1 MEIFKKLSF
10 GNFVTVSYYTLVA
23 VIISLI
29 SLIRLDTKSF
39 DGFVSS
45 LASPWTLILF
55 ILAVLSVL
63 RMLHCWIANL
73 SSFHHR
79 LSLENNQERV
89 IIKAG
94 LPGCGKS
101 STGAFD
107 TKFLAIISWAK
118 LRLSYFNL
126 LYEKNK
132 KGYLNKDKQVKF
144 DLIQKAYNFYMA
156 NIDDYF
162 PCLYSNMRIRI
173 GKRKS
178 YDLMPG
184 HLLQLDTL
192 PYGAV
197 CYIDEIG
204 KVLNSDL
211 FKHDKDGKVEE
222 MYRLSR
228 HFGFWFV
235 GAEQD
240 YNNVFIGVRRDC
252 SYNEVIQRQ
261 KACFKPFWIMFV
273 KNIVDKLIIDRNK
286 DEYLIKVDNELK
298 SEEGNIDLDK
308 LLFDKLRFKPLIK
321 LYHFN
326 NKLYNL
332 FGYRYYKSH
341 LMANTEVGSVNNIN
355 SKKGRLKIYYLP
367 SNLTLY
373 YNDTYCCTLYQ
384 KLHDDIDLNDED
396 YDCNVATYDFKNK
409 VSEMLI
415 KHNRKVA
422 VDSDIDTI
430 KKKKIARLEA
440 VDEYKERKKKQSS
453 NSAK

>member
-23 VIISLI
+23 FIISLI

-39 DGFVSS
+39 DDFVSS

-55 ILAVLSVL
+55 ILAVLSVI
-63 RMLHCWIANL
+63 RMFHCWIANF
-73 SSFHHR
+73 SSIHHR

-101 STGAFD
+101 STGAFES
-107 TKFLAIISWAK
+107 KFLAIKSWANI
-118 LRLSYFNL
+118 RMSYFSL
-126 LYEKNK
+126 LYEQKK
-132 KGYLNKDKQVKF
+132 KGVLSKDKQVKF
-144 DLIQKAYNFYMA
+144 TLIKKAYDFYMA
-156 NIDDYF
+156 NINDYF

-204 KVLNSDL
+204 KILSSDL
-211 FKHDKDGKVEE
+211 FKYDKDGKVEE

-252 SYNEVIQRQ
+252 SFNEVIQRQ
-261 KACFKPFWIMFV
+261 KACFKPFWIMFI
-273 KNIVDKLIIDRNK
+273 KKIIDKIIIDRN
-286 DEYLIKVDNELK
+286 DDDYLIKIKNEL
-298 SEEGNIDLDK
+298 I
-308 LLFDKLRFKPLIK
+308 FDKLRFKPLIK
-321 LYHFN
+321 LYYLN

-373 YNDTYCCTLYQ
+373 YNDTYCCTLYK
-384 KLHDDIDLNDED
+384 KLNDFVDLKDED

-415 KHNRKVA
+415 EHNRKVVIDND
-422 VDSDIDTI
+422 VDVI

-453 NSAK
+453 NIA

>member
-23 VIISLI
+23 FIISLI
-29 SLIRLDTKSF
+29 SLIRLDTRSF
-39 DGFVSS
+39 DDFVSS

-55 ILAVLSVL
+55 ILAVLSVM
-63 RMLHCWIANL
+63 RMFHCWIANF
-73 SSFHHR
+73 SSIHHR

-101 STGAFD
+101 STGAFES
-107 TKFLAIISWAK
+107 KFLAIKSWANI
-118 LRLSYFNL
+118 RMSYFSL
-126 LYEKNK
+126 LYEQKK
-132 KGYLNKDKQVKF
+132 KGVLSKDKQVKF
-144 DLIQKAYNFYMA
+144 TLIKKAYDFYMA
-156 NIDDYF
+156 NINDYF

-204 KVLNSDL
+204 KILSSDL
-211 FKHDKDGKVEE
+211 FKYDKDGRVEE

-252 SYNEVIQRQ
+252 SFNEVIQRQ
-261 KACFKPFWIMFV
+261 KACFKPFWIMFI
-273 KNIVDKLIIDRNK
+273 KKIIDKIIIDRN
-286 DEYLIKVDNELK
+286 DDDYLIKIKNEL
-298 SEEGNIDLDK
+298 I
-308 LLFDKLRFKPLIK
+308 FDKLRFKPLIK
-321 LYHFN
+321 FYYLN

-373 YNDTYCCTLYQ
+373 YNDTYCCTLYK
-384 KLHDDIDLNDED
+384 KLNDFVDLKDED

-415 KHNRKVA
+415 EHNRKVVIDND
-422 VDSDIDTI
+422 VDVI

-453 NSAK
+453 NSA

>member
-10 GNFVTVSYYTLVA
+10 GNFITVTYYTLVA
-23 VIISLI
+23 FIISLI
-29 SLIRLDTKSF
+29 SLIRLDTRSF
-39 DGFVSS
+39 DDFVSS
-45 LASPWTLILF
+45 LTSPWTLILF
-55 ILAVLSVL
+55 ILAVLSVI
-63 RMLHCWIANL
+63 RMFHCWIANF
-73 SSFHHR
+73 SSIHHR

-101 STGAFD
+101 STGAFES
-107 TKFLAIISWAK
+107 KFLAIKSWANI
-118 LRLSYFNL
+118 RMSYFSL
-126 LYEKNK
+126 LYEQKK
-132 KGYLNKDKQVKF
+132 KGVLSKDKQVKF
-144 DLIQKAYNFYMA
+144 TLIKKAYDFYMA
-156 NIDDYF
+156 NINNYF

-204 KVLNSDL
+204 KILSSDL

-261 KACFKPFWIMFV
+261 KACFKPFWIMFIKKV
-273 KNIVDKLIIDRNK
+273 IDKIIIDRN
-286 DEYLIKVDNELK
+286 DDDYLIKIKNEL
-298 SEEGNIDLDK
+298 I
-308 LLFDKLRFKPLIK
+308 FDKLRFKPLIK
-321 LYHFN
+321 LYYLN

-384 KLHDDIDLNDED
+384 KLNDYIDLNDED

-415 KHNRKVA
+415 EHNRKV
-422 VDSDIDTI
+422 VIDNDVEAI

-453 NSAK
+453 NSA